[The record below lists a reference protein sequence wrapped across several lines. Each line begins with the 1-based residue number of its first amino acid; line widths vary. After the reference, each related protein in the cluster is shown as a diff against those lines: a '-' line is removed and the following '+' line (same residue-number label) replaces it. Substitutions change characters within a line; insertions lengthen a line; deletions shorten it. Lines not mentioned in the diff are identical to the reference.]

1 MTPRR
6 GSGRSKMDIVEAI
19 LLRKS
24 VRAYKSDPVPR
35 KLLEDILETA
45 LRAPS
50 WANTQPWEF
59 IILGGKK
66 LQRIKEVLT
75 HVWGEV
81 RRPDIPFPVKFPEPY
96 ITRQRNLGKKLLEM
110 QGIDRGD
117 RKRRR
122 EWYIQMTKCF
132 DAPNAIIISIDSS
145 CYRMDDFINGW
156 APISCG
162 FVAMTT
168 ALLAI
173 RHGLGTCLEVA
184 PVAYPDI
191 IRKELRIQ
199 DSKLMVLA
207 MAIGYPDWDAS
218 VNQFRSERE
227 PLERMAQWYLDS

>member
-1 MTPRR
+1 
-6 GSGRSKMDIVEAI
+6 MDVVEGI

-50 WANTQPWEF
+50 WGNTQPWEF
-59 IILGGKK
+59 IILGGEK
-66 LQRIKEVLT
+66 LQKIKEALS

-96 ITRQRNLGKKLLEM
+96 ITRQRNLGKKLFEM
-110 QGIDRGD
+110 KEIARGD
-117 RKRRR
+117 RKRTR
-122 EWYIQMTKCF
+122 EWYMEMARFF
-132 DAPNAIIISIDSS
+132 DAPNAILISIDSS
-145 CYRMDDFINGW
+145 CYRMDNFINVW

-162 FVAMTT
+162 FVAMNI
-168 ALLAI
+168 ALLATC
-173 RHGLGTCLEVA
+173 HGLGTCLEVA
-184 PVAYPDI
+184 PFAYPDI
-191 IRKELRIQ
+191 IRKKLGIL

-207 MAIGYPDWDAS
+207 IAIGYPDWDAP

-227 PLERMAQWYLDS
+227 PLEGMAKWYLDS

>member
-1 MTPRR
+1 
-6 GSGRSKMDIVEAI
+6 MDVVEGI

-81 RRPDIPFPVKFPEPY
+81 RRPDIPFPLKFPEPY
-96 ITRQRNLGKKLLEM
+96 ITRQRNLGKKLFEM
-110 QGIDRGD
+110 KGIPRGD
-117 RKRRR
+117 RKRTR
-122 EWYIQMTKCF
+122 EWYMEMARFF
-132 DAPNAIIISIDSS
+132 DAPNAILISIDSS
-145 CYRMDDFINGW
+145 CYRMDNFINVW

-162 FVAMTT
+162 FVAMTI
-168 ALLAI
+168 ALLATC
-173 RHGLGTCLEVA
+173 HGLGTCLEVA
-184 PVAYPDI
+184 PFAYPDI
-191 IRKELRIQ
+191 IRKKLGIL

-207 MAIGYPDWDAS
+207 IAIGYPDWDAP

-227 PLERMAQWYLDS
+227 PLEGMAKWYLDS